1 MRSIATRR
9 FFSVAIALLGC
20 AAIPQFAQA
29 TKVQGFESGDP
40 AVTSIGDAGARGAF
54 QGEAPPEGSMQFL
67 LTTIGMLGNE
77 DGLGSQSGV
86 FAVGNAT
93 LQNFFH
99 SLSIGGQEGSGVLIP
114 FTISAGDTALTFQ
127 YDFLSNEPFQSLPRG
142 DFAFAAIF
150 NGANALQ
157 GSANQFANALTS
169 NLSPFDVSNQA
180 PFVFHTG
187 YRTLSLSLVGLAP
200 GNYTLGIGVADA
212 VTVDHASGVLLDNVQ
227 IVPEASSV
235 VLAIIGAILLLG
247 FRRRIRSA

>member
-9 FFSVAIALLGC
+9 FFSVAIALLAC

-40 AVTSIGDAGARGAF
+40 AVTSIGDAGARGTF

-127 YDFLSNEPFQSLPRG
+127 YDFLSNEPFQSLPRP

-157 GSANQFANALTS
+157 GSTNQFANAVTS
-169 NLSPFDVSNQA
+169 NLSPFDVSNQT
-180 PFVFHTG
+180 PFVF
-187 YRTLSLSLVGLAP
+187 
-200 GNYTLGIGVADA
+200 
-212 VTVDHASGVLLDNVQ
+212 
-227 IVPEASSV
+227 
-235 VLAIIGAILLLG
+235 
-247 FRRRIRSA
+247 